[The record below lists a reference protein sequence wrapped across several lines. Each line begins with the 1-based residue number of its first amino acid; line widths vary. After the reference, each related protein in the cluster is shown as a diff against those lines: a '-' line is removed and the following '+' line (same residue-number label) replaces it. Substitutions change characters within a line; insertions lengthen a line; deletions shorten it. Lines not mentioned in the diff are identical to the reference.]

1 MGSLLYSPSQFGDV
15 EIMRDEGNALVGLAT
30 PDGVEACTLDSPF
43 IADKKVLSGYDDAC
57 AQIRR
62 ILTAKMKLELP
73 RGYSLALTPEDLA
86 VFFSQECDMSTM
98 REYIDAK
105 RGLVAAETAL
115 WRRERAWDTNPMTA
129 QEAAAH
135 NFVFDAQSGAIATDG
150 CFNPATK
157 VELPSSIDGARVRGI
172 KEYAFVSYTY
182 LETLIMPNSVTYL
195 EPYAFYDKVHL
206 RNANL
211 SKNLTRISEGAFA
224 RCRALNSIVIPEGV
238 THIEPEAFYKCA
250 NLFSVYIPDSVV
262 SVGRCAFLDVPHIYY
277 KGSAKGFPWGAAVG
291 N

>member
-1 MGSLLYSPSQFGDV
+1 MESLSYSPSQFGDV
-15 EIMRDEGNALVGLAT
+15 EIIRDENNAFAGLAT
-30 PDGVEACTLDSPF
+30 SDGVEACVLDRPF
-43 IADKKVLSGYDDAC
+43 IADKKVLSRYDDAC
-57 AQIRR
+57 AYIRR

-98 REYIDAK
+98 KKYIDAK
-105 RGLVAAETAL
+105 RAQVAEETAV
-115 WRRERAWDTNPMTA
+115 WMRERAWDTNPMTS
-129 QEAAAH
+129 QEAKEH
-135 NFVFDAQSGAIATDG
+135 NFMFDAETGAIATDG
-150 CFNPATK
+150 CFNPATV
-157 VELPSSIDGARVRGI
+157 VELPSSIDGVRVQRI

-182 LETLIMPNSVTYL
+182 LETLVMPDSVTYL

-211 SKNLTRISEGAFA
+211 SKNLTRISEGAFS

-238 THIEPEAFYKCA
+238 THIEPEAFFQCA
-250 NLFSVYIPDSVV
+250 NLCSVYIPDSVV
-262 SVGRCAFLDVPHIYY
+262 SVGRCAFLSVPHIYY
-277 KGSAKGFPWGAAVG
+277 NGSAKGFPWGAVAG